1 MKFLVS
7 SGAFHKLLLQ
17 LNGVVSNNPVVPILE
32 NFLLQL
38 TPGLLTV
45 QASDL
50 ETTIVATMPIEGK
63 ETATVAVPARLLLD
77 TLKSLPDQPL
87 AITIAEDSSLVS
99 LKSSNGNFR
108 LAGENGQDYPRMPVA
123 KGQPTLTLPSASLSR
138 AIHKTVFAVSS
149 DELRPAMTG
158 ILVELQPERT
168 VFVATDGHRLLRY
181 SRLDASVGRPEG
193 GAGQPTSKVILPR
206 KACQLLKGC
215 LPGESAPVDVLLS
228 NGNAFFRFNNLKLI
242 CRLIDERYPDY
253 ENVIPLSNPNIL
265 VISRA
270 ELLSSLKRISIYA
283 NKTTHQVRLR
293 MEHAK
298 VVVSAEDLDFS
309 NEAQETLTCQYSG
322 EPFEVGYNV
331 KFLVEM
337 LGNLDCEEI
346 SLAMSTPNRAALL
359 TPLPVDKAEDV
370 LMLVMP
376 VMLNNYA

>member
-1 MKFLVS
+1 MKFIVS
-7 SGAFHKLLLQ
+7 SGALHKLLLQ
-17 LNGVVSNNPVVPILE
+17 LNGVISNNPVVPILE

-38 TPGLLTV
+38 SPGQLTV

-77 TLKSLPDQPL
+77 TLKNLPSQPL
-87 AITIAEDSSLVS
+87 TVTIDENTNLVS
-99 LKSSNGNFR
+99 LKSVNGNFK
-108 LAGENGQDYPRMPVA
+108 LAGENGQDFPRMPVA
-123 KGQPTLTLPSASLSR
+123 KGAPTLTLPSSSLGR

-181 SRLDASVGRPEG
+181 GRLDAGVGRPQD
-193 GAGQPTSKVILPR
+193 GAGQPVCKVILPR

-215 LPGESAPVDVLLS
+215 LPSESAPVDVLLS
-228 NGNAFFRFNNLKLI
+228 SGNAFFRFNDLKLV

-265 VISRA
+265 VVSRA
-270 ELLSSLKRISIYA
+270 ELLSCLKRVSIYA
-283 NKTTHQVRLR
+283 NKTTHQVRLK
-293 MEHAK
+293 MEHAQL
-298 VVVSAEDLDFS
+298 VVSAEDLDFS
-309 NEAQETLTCQYSG
+309 NEAHETLSCQYEG
-322 EPFEVGYNV
+322 EPCEVGYNV

-337 LGNLDCEEI
+337 LNNLDCEEI
-346 SLAMSTPNRAALL
+346 SLAMSTPNRAGLL
-359 TPLPVDKAEDV
+359 TPLPADKAEDV

-376 VMLNNYA
+376 VMLNNYV